1 MKYRHMT
8 QPLPGLTVEEREAL
22 FRLLNGDEGTTNQ
35 RGGIRRILTN
45 LVRPA
50 PLSVPC
56 SVVFKRLE
64 AQTVTLR
71 AQTEAQAKLKIQLSL

>member
-1 MKYRHMT
+1 MKYHHMT

-35 RGGIRRILTN
+35 RGGIRRILSN

-56 SVVFKRLE
+56 STIYAKLQ
-64 AQTVTLR
+64 AQTAPLR
-71 AQTEAQAKLKIQLSL
+71 LLLETTAKSHAQSRL